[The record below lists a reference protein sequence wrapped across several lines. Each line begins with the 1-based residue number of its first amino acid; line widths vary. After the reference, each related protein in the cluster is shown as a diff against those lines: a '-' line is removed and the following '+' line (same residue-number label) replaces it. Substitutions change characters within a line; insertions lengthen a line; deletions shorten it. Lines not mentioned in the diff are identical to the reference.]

1 MLVIRTLPLISFKSR
16 TNMIV
21 LPTKPVPAESTNP
34 SYLVLYGLPKAGK
47 TSCVAQLPNN
57 LIIDLEGGSKFIDAL
72 AIQARSIT
80 DLGEIAQAI
89 RAKNE
94 EVGHNFYKHITIDNA
109 TRLEDICM
117 SYACTLYRKTELGK
131 NWKGDDVTT
140 LARGAGYKYLRDAVK
155 KVIDMFKDLCDEFIL
170 IGHVKDSITD
180 KDGQEVN
187 AKEIDLVGKLGRI
200 ICGLADAVGYVYRKE
215 NETHIS
221 FKGGNGD
228 SVLEARAKH
237 IAGRD
242 IVIATGNEDG
252 SLTTYWDKVYKPE

>member
-1 MLVIRTLPLISFKSR
+1 MG
-16 TNMIV
+16 IV
-21 LPTKPVPAESTNP
+21 LPTSKVPATSTNP
-34 SYLVLYGLPKAGK
+34 QYLVLYGLPKAGK
-47 TSCVAQLPNN
+47 TSAVAQLENN
-57 LIIDLEGGSKFIDAL
+57 LIVDLEGGSKFIDAL
-72 AIQARSIT
+72 AIQARTIN

-94 EVGHNFYKHITIDNA
+94 EVGHKFYKHITIDNA

-155 KVIDMFKDLCDEFIL
+155 KVIDMFRDLCDEFIL
-170 IGHVKDSITD
+170 IGHVKDSITE
-180 KDGQEVN
+180 KEGQEVN

-200 ICGLADAVGYVYRKE
+200 VCGLADAVGYVYRKN

-221 FKGGNGD
+221 FKSGGDGT
-228 SVLEARAKH
+228 SMEARARH
-237 IAGRD
+237 IAGKD

-252 SLTTYWDKVYKPE
+252 SLTTYWDRVYKPE

>member
-1 MLVIRTLPLISFKSR
+1 M
-16 TNMIV
+16 
-21 LPTKPVPAESTNP
+21 
-34 SYLVLYGLPKAGK
+34 KAGK
-47 TSCVAQLPNN
+47 TSALAQLEGN

-72 AIQARSIT
+72 AIQARTIN

-89 RAKNE
+89 RAKNA
-94 EVGHNFYKHITIDNA
+94 EVGHNFYKRITIDNA

-117 SYACTLYRKTELGK
+117 GYACTLYKKTELGK

-170 IGHVKDSITD
+170 VGHVKDSITE

-187 AKEIDLVGKLGRI
+187 AKEIDLVGKLGKI
-200 ICGLADAVGYVYRKE
+200 VCGMADAVGYVYRKD

-221 FKGGNGD
+221 FKSGGDGT
-228 SVLEARAKH
+228 VMEARARH
-237 IAGRD
+237 IAGKD
-242 IVIATGNEDG
+242 IVIATGNDDG
-252 SLTTYWDKVYKPE
+252 TITTYWDRVYKPEV